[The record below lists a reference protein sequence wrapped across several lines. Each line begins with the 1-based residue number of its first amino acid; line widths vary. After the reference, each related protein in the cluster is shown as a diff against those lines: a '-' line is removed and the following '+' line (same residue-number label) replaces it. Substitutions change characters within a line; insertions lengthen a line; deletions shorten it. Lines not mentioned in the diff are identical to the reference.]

1 MTITGENAED
11 YRLVLFLIKKGTKMP
26 LHDHPNMS
34 VFFRLIFGN
43 LQYHGYDKIEEKYK
57 YNDFSSD
64 EYLEMLA
71 NKTAIKAK
79 RTREMNL

>member
-1 MTITGENAED
+1 
-11 YRLVLFLIKKGTKMP
+11 MP

-43 LQYHGYDKIEEKYK
+43 LQYYGYDKIEEKYK